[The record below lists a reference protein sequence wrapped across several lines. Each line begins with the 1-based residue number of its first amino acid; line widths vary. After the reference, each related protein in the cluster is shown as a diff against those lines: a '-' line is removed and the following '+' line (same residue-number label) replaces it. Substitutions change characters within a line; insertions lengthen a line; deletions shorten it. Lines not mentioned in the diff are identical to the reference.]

1 MQGRQGYCA
10 SDCAILLAGAA
21 ELLAGRPPTCP
32 AGAHLAAAEARKAP
46 QAGQGNAGG
55 RGLSPVIVLL
65 RQVSQASS
73 KQTEAH
79 NKHTLSTQ

>member
-21 ELLAGRPPTCP
+21 ELLAGGPTCP

-46 QAGQGNAGG
+46 QVGQGNAGG

-79 NKHTLSTQ
+79 NKHTLNTQ